1 MDYSRRKK
9 SSNKRRW
16 RLIASRIILIAVGV
30 LIGLV
35 VGKYKFTT
43 PVSLVDEYKT
53 PKIEDLYSAPPLY
66 GTRDGRVFDGVEM
79 SLAWGGNEKFVP
91 FDCPL
96 DENTQLFIYYLSKG
110 YYIDFPL
117 VMGMIQ
123 KESTFQPSI
132 VSATNDYGL
141 MQINIIHLG
150 WLQEQF
156 GITNLLDPTQNV
168 RAGLYILRSL
178 FEKYEDPAK
187 VLMAY
192 NMGESGAKA
201 LWDVGIYETEYTKS
215 VFAYADVFENQ
226 LLENEE
232 NDTAE

>member
-1 MDYSRRKK
+1 MNYSRRKK
-9 SSNKRRW
+9 SPIKRRW
-16 RLIASRIILIAVGV
+16 GLIASRIILIVVCA
-30 LIGLV
+30 LIGFI
-35 VGKYKFTT
+35 VGKSTQ
-43 PVSLVDEYKT
+43 VSVADEYK
-53 PKIEDLYSAPPLY
+53 ILEMADLQSNPPLY
-66 GTRDGRVFDGVEM
+66 GTRDGRVFNGVEM
-79 SLAWGGNEKFVP
+79 SLVWEVNETFVP

-96 DENTQLFIYYLSKG
+96 DENTQRFIYYLSKG

-141 MQINIIHLG
+141 MQINIINRG

-156 GITNLLDPTQNV
+156 GITDLLDPTQNV
-168 RAGLYILRSL
+168 RAGLYILRNL

-192 NMGESGAKA
+192 NMGESGAKI
-201 LWDVGIYETEYTKS
+201 LWDAEIYETEYTKS
-215 VFAYADVFENQ
+215 VFAYADVFANQ

-232 NDTAE
+232 NDNEK